1 MSTKDAE
8 MSVLLLENIKRNE
21 LSAGMNAV
29 RDAHTFSV
37 KEGWN
42 EPF

>member
-1 MSTKDAE
+1 MSTKGAE

-21 LSAGMNAV
+21 LSDGMNAAFG
-29 RDAHTFSV
+29 AHTFSV